1 MALALLTVLRVH
13 IDLLQ
18 QILVLAA
25 QTIAGDVIQM
35 VNAFIVEINSISTM
49 FSLLALPAQLFQIVL
64 TASQEQVNA
73 LHVWQDMVSKIM
85 HVFLKLLVQ
94 PPTALSVL
102 PTTPLLAKPAKVDI
116 RNQTQVFALES
127 HALALSF

>member
-1 MALALLTVLRVH
+1 MVPASLTVLRVH
-13 IDLLQ
+13 IDLLL

-64 TASQEQVNA
+64 TANLEQVNA
-73 LHVWQDMVSKIM
+73 LHVWQDMV
-85 HVFLKLLVQ
+85 
-94 PPTALSVL
+94 
-102 PTTPLLAKPAKVDI
+102 
-116 RNQTQVFALES
+116 
-127 HALALSF
+127 

>member
-1 MALALLTVLRVH
+1 MVPASLTALRVH

-25 QTIAGDVIQM
+25 QTIAGDAIQM

-73 LHVWQDMVSKIM
+73 LHVWQDMV
-85 HVFLKLLVQ
+85 
-94 PPTALSVL
+94 
-102 PTTPLLAKPAKVDI
+102 
-116 RNQTQVFALES
+116 
-127 HALALSF
+127 

>member
-1 MALALLTVLRVH
+1 MVLVLLIALRVH

-25 QTIAGDVIQM
+25 QIIAGDVIQM
-35 VNAFIVEINSISTM
+35 VNAFIVEIDSISTM

-73 LHVWQDMVSKIM
+73 LHVWQDMV
-85 HVFLKLLVQ
+85 
-94 PPTALSVL
+94 
-102 PTTPLLAKPAKVDI
+102 
-116 RNQTQVFALES
+116 
-127 HALALSF
+127 